1 MYEKMRNV
9 EFFSLDKLI
18 QGRVII
24 NIGIDGKDDLVESM
38 AVEMNWMT
46 QEQVA
51 HNTNMIEK
59 RLLEDDPRGF
69 TQEQLK
75 SYAFVA
81 ETLSQNSGWYYV
93 GIATFNPDRKFLG
106 FHDLKT
112 LPELAR
118 GRFNVI
124 S

>member
-38 AVEMNWMT
+38 AVEM
-46 QEQVA
+46 
-51 HNTNMIEK
+51 IK
-59 RLLEDDPRGF
+59 G
-69 TQEQLK
+69 
-75 SYAFVA
+75 S
-81 ETLSQNSGWYYV
+81 
-93 GIATFNPDRKFLG
+93 
-106 FHDLKT
+106 
-112 LPELAR
+112 
-118 GRFNVI
+118 FNVI